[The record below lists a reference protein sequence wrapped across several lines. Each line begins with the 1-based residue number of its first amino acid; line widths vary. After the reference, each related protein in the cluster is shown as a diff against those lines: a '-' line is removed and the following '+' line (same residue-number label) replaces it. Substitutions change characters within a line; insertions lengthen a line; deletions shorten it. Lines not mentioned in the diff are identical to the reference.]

1 MRVFLCASLILVVAF
16 TGCTRPSQIQ
26 PGDLRAFTTDGC
38 SGGFPEGPPGHPNLW
53 CDCCVAHDLSYWKG
67 GTWEQREAADAK
79 LSECVAEKGRAVTG
93 IVMKLGVRVGGT
105 PYLPASYR
113 WAYGWPFLRGYAPLT
128 LEEKRVVNDQEKDY
142 EKARKAR
149 CG

>member
-1 MRVFLCASLILVVAF
+1 MRFLLCAPLMLVVAF

-26 PGDLRAFTTDGC
+26 PSDLRAFTTDGC

-53 CDCCVAHDLSYWKG
+53 CDCCVAHDLTYWKG
-67 GTWEQREAADAK
+67 GTWEQRVAADAK
-79 LSECVAEKGRAVTG
+79 LRECVTEKHQALSGMA
-93 IVMKLGVRVGGT
+93 MELGVRVGGT
-105 PYLPASYR
+105 PYLPTSYR
-113 WAYGWPFLRGYAPLT
+113 WVYGWPFLRGYMPLT
-128 LEEKRVVNDQEKDY
+128 PEEERVVNDKGKDY

>member
-1 MRVFLCASLILVVAF
+1 MRVLLGAPLMLVMAF

-26 PGDLRAFTTDGC
+26 PSDLRVFTTDGC
-38 SGGFPEGPPGHPNLW
+38 SRGFPEGPPGHPNLW
-53 CDCCVAHDLSYWKG
+53 CDCCVAHDLTYWKG
-67 GTWEQREAADAK
+67 GTWEQRVAADAK
-79 LSECVAEKGRAVTG
+79 LRECVTEKHRALTG
-93 IVMKLGVRVGGT
+93 IAMELGARVGGT
-105 PYLPASYR
+105 PYLPTSYR

-128 LEEKRVVNDQEKDY
+128 PEEEQVVNDKGKDY